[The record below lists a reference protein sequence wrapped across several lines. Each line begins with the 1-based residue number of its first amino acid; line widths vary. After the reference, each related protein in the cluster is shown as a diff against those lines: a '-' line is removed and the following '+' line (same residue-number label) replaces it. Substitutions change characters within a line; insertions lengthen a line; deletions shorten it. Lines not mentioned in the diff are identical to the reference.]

1 MATRMKKK
9 RATGRPVARA
19 RPTGSAERWKIEL
32 PSREVQFAMKR
43 RAVLREAARAFHHN
57 GFHSTSLDDIARE
70 LNVTK
75 AALYHYVRSKHEIL
89 YECHAAALDLGDAA
103 IAAATA
109 EGRNGLDKVLVLAR
123 KLMEFLMG
131 ELGELALLTEVEA
144 LTPAHRKVIQARR
157 DQFDRALRAFL
168 KEGIADGSIAACD
181 EKAAGFWLMGTIN
194 WIPKWYSSAGPK
206 SADELIDEFILH
218 IRRGLQA
225 PDSSSSRRGAR
236 WGRDARP

>member
-1 MATRMKKK
+1 M
-9 RATGRPVARA
+9 
-19 RPTGSAERWKIEL
+19 GSADRWKIDL
-32 PSREVQFAMKR
+32 PSREQQFAMKR

-103 IAAATA
+103 IAAANA
-109 EGRNGLDKVLVLAR
+109 KGGSGLDKVLVLSR

-157 DQFDRALRAFL
+157 DQFDRALRGFL
-168 KEGIADGSIAACD
+168 KEGVADGSIAPCD
-181 EKAAGFWLMGTIN
+181 EKVAGFWLMGAIN
-194 WIPKWYSSAGPK
+194 WIPKWYSTVGPK
-206 SADELIDEFILH
+206 PAAELIEHFIHH
-218 IRRGLQA
+218 IQRGLGGVSGREEHTRSKGGGVSKHA
-225 PDSSSSRRGAR
+225 RLLERPSRRAN
-236 WGRDARP
+236 